1 MITDTLLEFFGES
14 NWAYVLD
21 HQSYGIIDAEITTD
35 PTSVVVISRIVLWTE
50 SGNTWSVI
58 RTINTPPGLW
68 EAVRVEE
75 AKGRLLGDP
84 KHYKLPDLLAVVN
97 RTYVPHENL
106 HRR

>member
-1 MITDTLLEFFGES
+1 MIIDTLLEFFGEP

-35 PTSVVVISRIVLWTE
+35 PASLVVISRIVLWTM

-58 RTINTPPGLW
+58 RTLHTPPGLW

-84 KHYKLPDLLAVVN
+84 KQYELPDLFAVLS
-97 RTYVPHENL
+97 R
-106 HRR
+106 